1 MKRAKHKQ
9 RWVLML
15 AAAASFMVSLD
26 ALVVTTALPTI
37 RHALGA
43 SLSSLEWT
51 VNAYTLSF
59 AVLLMSAAALGDR
72 YGRRRML
79 TFGVGVFG
87 AASVACALAPNAGVL
102 VAARAAQGAG
112 AAFVMPLALGLLTA
126 AFAPRDRPR
135 ALGIFAAA
143 AGAAVALGPP
153 FGGAVVQGI
162 SWPWIFW
169 LNLPI
174 AIALIVIARARV
186 DEQHGPHAAL
196 DARGAVLVT
205 TASFLLVW
213 GLVRSNT
220 VGWGSTEVATALVAG
235 LALAAMFVRVE
246 SRQRAPMLPISL
258 FRSRPFAAGSAAIFL
273 LWGSGLGG
281 LFFMTQLLQNGLGYD
296 PLSAGLR
303 LMPWGA
309 VTFTLPT
316 LTGRLINRNGER
328 RFIASGAALHAAA
341 FAWVALTARAGMAYW
356 ELVPPLIIS
365 GIGFSLA
372 MPATQSAVL
381 TSVTL
386 EQAGQASGAL
396 SMFRQLGGA
405 FGLAIQVAVFAAAGS
420 YASKHAFIAGARPA
434 LTACAGLGLL
444 AATAGTT
451 LGARRASAPTGRT
464 SKRLKLT
471 SRSGTMN
478 DPNVSPAQIRD
489 SPEADVTG
497 ARSSVHL
504 L

>member
-1 MKRAKHKQ
+1 MEAIAMKHEQ
-9 RWVLML
+9 RWVLAL
-15 AAAASFMVSLD
+15 AAAASFMVGLD

-37 RHALGA
+37 RHDLGA

-59 AVLLMSAAALGDR
+59 AALLMTAAALGDR

-87 AASVACALAPNAGVL
+87 AASVGCAVAPSAAVL

-112 AAFVMPLALGLLTA
+112 AAFVMPLALGLLTG
-126 AFAPRDRPR
+126 AFEPRDRPR

-169 LNLPI
+169 LNVPLAI
-174 AIALIVIARARV
+174 AIIVIARARV
-186 DEQHGPHAAL
+186 DEQHASQAAV
-196 DARGAVLVT
+196 DARGAVLM
-205 TASFLLVW
+205 TAGSFLLVW
-213 GLVRSNT
+213 GLVRANT
-220 VGWGSTEVATALVAG
+220 AGWTSAEVVATLAAG
-235 LALAAMFVRVE
+235 LAFAAMFVRVE
-246 SRQRAPMLPISL
+246 LRLPAPMLPISL
-258 FRSRPFAAGSAAIFL
+258 FRSRPFAAGSAAIFF

-281 LFFMTQLLQNGLGYD
+281 LFFMTQLLQTGLGYD
-296 PLSAGLR
+296 PLAAGLR

-316 LTGRLINRNGER
+316 LTGRLINRYGER
-328 RFIASGAALHAAA
+328 RFIATGAALHAAA
-341 FAWVALTARAGMAYW
+341 FSWVALTAQAGLAYW
-356 ELVPPLIIS
+356 ELVPPLILS

-381 TSVTL
+381 TSVTR
-386 EQAGQASGAL
+386 EQAGKASGSL
-396 SMFRQLGGA
+396 SMIRQLGGA

-420 YASKHAFIAGARPA
+420 YASSQAFIAGARPA
-434 LTACAGLGLL
+434 LAACAGLGLL
-444 AATAGTT
+444 AAIAGTT
-451 LGARRASAPTGRT
+451 LQAPRRTTIPQLAP
-464 SKRLKLT
+464 SE
-471 SRSGTMN
+471 S
-478 DPNVSPAQIRD
+478 
-489 SPEADVTG
+489 
-497 ARSSVHL
+497 
-504 L
+504 